1 MERPPLSTGQRVIV
15 VLHAL
20 LAGAFFV
27 SGSASP
33 GGDDGFADLARLAV
47 LLIVG
52 LYVLATATL
61 TAVARYFV
69 SGRLIRYGLIAL
81 GPPALMAIAVL
92 FVRNA

>member
-1 MERPPLSTGQRVIV
+1 MGTRRVAGALPRGASRIVTERPRLSTGQRVIV

-52 LYVLATATL
+52 IYVLATATV

-69 SGRLIRYGLIAL
+69 SGRLIRTG
-81 GPPALMAIAVL
+81 
-92 FVRNA
+92 